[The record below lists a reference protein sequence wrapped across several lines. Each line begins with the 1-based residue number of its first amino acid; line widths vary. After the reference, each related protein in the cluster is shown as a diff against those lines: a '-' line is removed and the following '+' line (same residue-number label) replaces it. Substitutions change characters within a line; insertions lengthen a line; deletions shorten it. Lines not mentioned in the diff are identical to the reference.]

1 LFWFIYFLTIPFV
14 FCLYSKVLKEEPE
27 DLTHLA
33 PVAGDSCIPLDMP
46 SIAFPSDLFDVEQ
59 LTPEFF
65 DCLPLTGFDI
75 PLLIEPEELIE
86 ADDNGAIEPVDFT
99 APPVSI
105 KKEDPFIFFD
115 GQSGTPLVN
124 SSSNLSSPMP
134 SIVSI
139 YFFLNSAC

>member
-1 LFWFIYFLTIPFV
+1 M
-14 FCLYSKVLKEEPE
+14 KEEPD

-33 PVAGDSCIPLDMP
+33 PVAGDICIPLDMP
-46 SIAFPSDLFDVEQ
+46 SIAFPNDLFDVEQ

-86 ADDNGAIEPVDFT
+86 ADDNGAIEPADFS

-105 KKEDPFIFFD
+105 KQEDPFIFF
-115 GQSGTPLVN
+115 GNQSATPLAN
-124 SSSNLSSPMP
+124 CSTNLSSPMP
-134 SIVSI
+134 SIVS
-139 YFFLNSAC
+139 FFLVQLFKRIC

>member
-1 LFWFIYFLTIPFV
+1 
-14 FCLYSKVLKEEPE
+14 
-27 DLTHLA
+27 
-33 PVAGDSCIPLDMP
+33 MP

-86 ADDNGAIEPVDFT
+86 ADDNGAIEPADFS

-105 KKEDPFIFFD
+105 KREDPFIFFD
-115 GQSGTPLVN
+115 NQSAIPLVN
-124 SSSNLSSPMP
+124 SSSNLSSPPP
-134 SIVSI
+134 SIVSFFFFF
-139 YFFLNSAC
+139 FFLNSAC

>member
-1 LFWFIYFLTIPFV
+1 M
-14 FCLYSKVLKEEPE
+14 KEEPE

-33 PVAGDSCIPLDMP
+33 PVAGDSCIPLELP

-75 PLLIEPEELIE
+75 PLLIEPEEFIE
-86 ADDNGAIEPVDFT
+86 ADDNGAIEPADFS

-105 KKEDPFIFFD
+105 KKEDPFIFFND
-115 GQSGTPLVN
+115 QSAIPLVN

-134 SIVSI
+134 SIVSLFVVI
-139 YFFLNSAC
+139 QLVKRIS